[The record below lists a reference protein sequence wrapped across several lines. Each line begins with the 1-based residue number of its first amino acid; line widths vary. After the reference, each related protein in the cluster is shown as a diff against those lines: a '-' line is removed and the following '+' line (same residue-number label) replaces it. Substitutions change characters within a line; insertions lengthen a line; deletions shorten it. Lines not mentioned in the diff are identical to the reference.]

1 MATLTRLFIHPVKSM
16 RGIGLTHALAD
27 VSGLAFDRIFM
38 ITEPDG
44 TFITARQFPQMVRFI
59 PSPVHD
65 GLHLTAPDGSSA
77 YVRFADFATQDA
89 PTEVWGTHFTARI
102 APDAINK
109 WLSGFFSREV
119 QLRWVG
125 PQMTRRVKRHN
136 TVPLSFADGYPYL
149 LANEASLRDLQQRCP
164 ASVKMEQFRP
174 NLVVSG
180 ASAWEED
187 SWKVIR
193 IGDVVFDVVKPCS
206 RCIFTTVS
214 PEKGQKH
221 PAGEPLKTLQS
232 FRTAQDNGD
241 VDFGQNLIARNSG
254 VIRVGD
260 EVEILATAPAKI
272 YGAAA
277 ADDTVNIT
285 QQPDANV
292 DIDWQGQAFRGNN
305 QQVLLEQLENQGIR
319 IPYSCRAGICG
330 SCRVQLL
337 EGEVTPLKKSAMG
350 DDGTIL
356 CCSCVPKTALKQT
369 REPACWR
376 LQQSTL
382 TSAGTLAG
390 GFSLSCMI

>member
-44 TFITARQFPQMVRFI
+44 TFITARQFPQMVRFT

-149 LANEASLRDLQQRCP
+149 LANADKDAPGWPHRESPPQASSAFVEKLRETDQEIRDTIGLHKASLGMQSNER
-164 ASVKMEQFRP
+164 
-174 NLVVSG
+174 SG
-180 ASAWEED
+180 AA
-187 SWKVIR
+187 IR
-193 IGDVVFDVVKPCS
+193 ERKKEGDVGTFAFID
-206 RCIFTTVS
+206 
-214 PEKGQKH
+214 
-221 PAGEPLKTLQS
+221 
-232 FRTAQDNGD
+232 
-241 VDFGQNLIARNSG
+241 NLI
-254 VIRVGD
+254 
-260 EVEILATAPAKI
+260 K
-272 YGAAA
+272 
-277 ADDTVNIT
+277 
-285 QQPDANV
+285 
-292 DIDWQGQAFRGNN
+292 
-305 QQVLLEQLENQGIR
+305 
-319 IPYSCRAGICG
+319 
-330 SCRVQLL
+330 
-337 EGEVTPLKKSAMG
+337 
-350 DDGTIL
+350 
-356 CCSCVPKTALKQT
+356 
-369 REPACWR
+369 
-376 LQQSTL
+376 
-382 TSAGTLAG
+382 
-390 GFSLSCMI
+390 

>member
-1 MATLTRLFIHPVKSM
+1 MVTLTRLFIHPVKSM

-44 TFITARQFPQMVRFI
+44 TFITARQFPQMVRFT

-180 ASAWEED
+180 ASAW
-187 SWKVIR
+187 KKI
-193 IGDVVFDVVKPCS
+193 
-206 RCIFTTVS
+206 
-214 PEKGQKH
+214 
-221 PAGEPLKTLQS
+221 AGK
-232 FRTAQDNGD
+232 
-241 VDFGQNLIARNSG
+241 
-254 VIRVGD
+254 
-260 EVEILATAPAKI
+260 
-272 YGAAA
+272 
-277 ADDTVNIT
+277 
-285 QQPDANV
+285 
-292 DIDWQGQAFRGNN
+292 
-305 QQVLLEQLENQGIR
+305 
-319 IPYSCRAGICG
+319 
-330 SCRVQLL
+330 
-337 EGEVTPLKKSAMG
+337 
-350 DDGTIL
+350 
-356 CCSCVPKTALKQT
+356 
-369 REPACWR
+369 
-376 LQQSTL
+376 
-382 TSAGTLAG
+382 
-390 GFSLSCMI
+390 